1 MTPVPMGVLPEVC
14 VGNQFDVVVVGAGIV
29 GLSAALAAVNKGKR
43 VAVLDRGAK
52 AIGASIRNFGFV
64 TITGQQ
70 AGAHW
75 ERAMRSRDIW
85 LQVAEQAGI
94 DVIHRGLL
102 LPARREEAV
111 DVLHAFHA
119 TPMGHACHMVT
130 LEEAAHMV
138 PSLRMDD
145 VREILYSP
153 HEIRVESV
161 QAIPRIAAWLA
172 ERHDVSFHWNTA
184 VHAIDGHRVETSRGV
199 VHAETIVVC
208 PGDDL
213 STLFPERIGQYGLQI
228 CTLQMLRL
236 AANSAQAQ
244 LGAAVMSDMSL
255 ARYEG
260 FDALPEARALARRLD
275 EEERE
280 SREAGIHLIVVQS
293 ADGSLVVGDSHVYGP
308 SQEPFARTRF
318 DELILDEFDRIFDLP
333 RRKVIQ
339 RWTGSY
345 VSASDRTVL
354 IDKAADHIRL
364 VMVTGGTGASTG
376 FALGEQAIAGLY
388 S

>member
-1 MTPVPMGVLPEVC
+1 MASD
-14 VGNQFDVVVVGAGIV
+14 FDVVVVGAGIV
-29 GLSAALAAVNKGKR
+29 GLSAALAAVRKGKR
-43 VAVLDRGAK
+43 VAVLDRGAR

-70 AGAHW
+70 AGDHW
-75 ERAMRSRDIW
+75 TRAMRSRDIW
-85 LQVAEQAGI
+85 LQVAEEAGI
-94 DVIHRGLL
+94 EVIHRGLL
-102 LPARREEAV
+102 LPARRAEAA

-119 TPMGHACHMVT
+119 TPMGQACRMVT
-130 LEEAAHMV
+130 REEAARMI
-138 PSLRMDD
+138 PSLRLDE

-153 HEIRVESV
+153 HEVRVESA

-172 ERHDVSFHWNTA
+172 EKHGVSFHWSTA
-184 VHAIDGHRVETSRGV
+184 VHAVDGHRVETSRGV
-199 VHAETIVVC
+199 FRADSIVVC

-213 STLFPERIGQYGLQI
+213 STLFPERTGPLGLKI

-236 AANSAQAQ
+236 ATGKEPTR

-293 ADGSLVVGDSHVYGP
+293 ADGSLVVGDSHVYGA
-308 SQEPFARTRF
+308 SQEPFASTRF
-318 DELILDEFDRIFDLP
+318 DELILAEFDRVFDLP
-333 RRKVIQ
+333 RREVTR
-339 RWTGSY
+339 RWVGSY

-354 IDKAADHIRL
+354 VDRPADHIRL

-376 FALGEQAIAGLY
+376 FALGEQVIDELY
-388 S
+388 R

>member
-1 MTPVPMGVLPEVC
+1 MESK
-14 VGNQFDVVVVGAGIV
+14 FDVVVVGAGIV
-29 GLSAALAAVNKGKR
+29 GLSTALAAVNLGKR
-43 VAVLDRGAK
+43 VAVIDRGAK

-64 TITGQQ
+64 TVTGQQ

-94 DVIHRGLL
+94 DMIQRGLL
-102 LPARREEAV
+102 LPARRSEAAE
-111 DVLHAFHA
+111 VLHAFHA
-119 TPMGHACHMVT
+119 TPMGQDCRMVT
-130 LEEAAHMV
+130 REEAMRMA
-138 PSLRMDD
+138 PSLRIDS

-153 HEIRVESV
+153 HEIRVESI

-172 ERHDVSFHWNTA
+172 ERHDVSFQWNTA

-199 VHAETIVVC
+199 VHAETVVVC

-213 STLFPERIGQYGLQI
+213 STLYPERIGQYGLRI

-236 AANSAQAQ
+236 AANSEHAR
-244 LGAAVMSDMSL
+244 LDAAVMSDMSL

-293 ADGSLVVGDSHVYGP
+293 ADGSLVVGDSHVYGA
-308 SQEPFARTRF
+308 SQEPFANARF
-318 DELILDEFDRIFDLP
+318 DDLILNEFDRVFDLP
-333 RRKVIQ
+333 RREVIQ
-339 RWTGSY
+339 RWSGSY

-354 IDKAADHIRL
+354 IDKAADNVRL

-376 FALGEQAIAGLY
+376 FALGEQAIAELY

>member
-1 MTPVPMGVLPEVC
+1 MPMDAQPEVS
-14 VGNQFDVVVVGAGIV
+14 VHSRFDVVVVGAGIV
-29 GLSAALAAVNKGKR
+29 GLSTALAAANKGKR
-43 VAVLDRGAK
+43 VAVLDRGAR
-52 AIGASIRNFGFV
+52 AVGASIRNFGFV

-70 AGAHW
+70 AGEHW
-75 ERAMRSRDIW
+75 ARALRSRDIW
-85 LQVAEQAGI
+85 LQVVEQAGI

-102 LPARREEAV
+102 LPARRSEAAQ
-111 DVLHAFHA
+111 VLHAFHA
-119 TPMGHACHMVT
+119 TPMGQACRMVT
-130 LEEAAHMV
+130 REEAAQMV
-138 PSLRMDD
+138 PALRLDG
-145 VREILYSP
+145 VQEVLYSP
-153 HEIRVESV
+153 HEIRVESA

-172 ERHDVSFHWNTA
+172 ERHGVSFQWSTA
-184 VHAIDGHRVETSRGV
+184 VHAIEDHCVRTSRG
-199 VHAETIVVC
+199 AIQADAIVVC

-213 STLFPERIGQYGLQI
+213 STLFPERIGQYGLKI

-236 AANSAQAQ
+236 AQEGARTR

-260 FDALPEARALARRLD
+260 FDALPEARALGRRLD

-293 ADGSLVVGDSHVYGP
+293 ADGSLVVGDSHVYGA
-308 SQEPFARTRF
+308 SQEPFAQTRF
-318 DELILDEFDRIFDLP
+318 DELILDEFDRVFDLP
-333 RRKVIQ
+333 RRKVVQ
-339 RWTGSY
+339 RWVGSY

-354 IDKAADHIRL
+354 VDRPADHIRL

-376 FALGEQAIAGLY
+376 FALGEQVIAELY

>member
-1 MTPVPMGVLPEVC
+1 MESK
-14 VGNQFDVVVVGAGIV
+14 FDVVVAGAGIV
-29 GLSAALAAVNKGKR
+29 GLSVALAAVKKGKR
-43 VAVLDRGAK
+43 VAVLERGAK

-70 AGAHW
+70 AGDHW
-75 ERAMRSRDIW
+75 ARAMRSRDIW
-85 LQVAEQAGI
+85 LEVVEEAGI
-94 DVIHRGLL
+94 EVIHRGLL
-102 LPARREEAV
+102 LAARRSEAV

-119 TPMGHACHMVT
+119 TPMGQECRMVT
-130 LEEAAHMV
+130 REEAAGMV
-138 PSLRMDD
+138 PALRLGDI
-145 VREILYSP
+145 RELLYSP

-172 ERHDVSFHWNTA
+172 EKHGVSFHWNTA
-184 VHAIDGHRVETSRGV
+184 VQAVDGHRVETSRGV
-199 VHAETIVVC
+199 LQAESIVVC

-213 STLFPERIGQYGLQI
+213 STLFPDRIGQYGLKI

-236 AANSAQAQ
+236 AAGTASAPAR
-244 LGAAVMSDMSL
+244 LGAAVMSDMSF

-260 FDALPEARALARRLD
+260 FDALPQARALAQVLD
-275 EEERE
+275 AQERE

-293 ADGSLVVGDSHVYGP
+293 ADGSLVVGDSHVYGA

-318 DELILDEFDRIFDLP
+318 DELILDEFDRVFDLP
-333 RRKVIQ
+333 RREVIQ
-339 RWTGSY
+339 RWVGSY

-354 IDKAADHIRL
+354 IDCPASHVRL

-376 FALGEQAIAGLY
+376 FALGEQVIGELY

>member
-1 MTPVPMGVLPEVC
+1 MESK
-14 VGNQFDVVVVGAGIV
+14 FDVVVVGAGIV

-94 DVIHRGLL
+94 EVIHRGLL
-102 LPARREEAV
+102 LPARRSEAV

-119 TPMGHACHMVT
+119 TPMGQACRMVT
-130 LEEAAHMV
+130 RDEAAHMV
-138 PSLRMDD
+138 PSLRMDS

-153 HEIRVESV
+153 HEVRVESV
-161 QAIPRIAAWLA
+161 HAIPRIAAWLA

-184 VHAIDGHRVETSRGV
+184 VHAIDDHRVRTSRGV
-199 VHAETIVVC
+199 VHADTIVVC

-236 AANSAQAQ
+236 AANSDRSQ

-260 FDALPEARALARRLD
+260 FDALPEARALARKLD

-308 SQEPFARTRF
+308 SQEPFARSRF
-318 DELILDEFDRIFDLP
+318 DELILDEFDRVFDLP
-333 RRKVIQ
+333 RREVVQ
-339 RWTGSY
+339 RWVGSY
-345 VSASDRTVL
+345 VSAGDRTVL
-354 IDKAADHIRL
+354 IDKVADHIRL

-376 FALGEQAIAGLY
+376 FALGEQAIAELY